1 MLFRKYGW
9 SKTSYL
15 FPFYRTETRHYNFDD
30 YASKGSVVYPVKKY
44 HRNMQALTSR
54 QHEFG
59 EQAAILDG
67 EDVDVPVDMCVL
79 FACLPAHSMPTSVC
93 LVHEFL
99 NKNHH

>member
-1 MLFRKYGW
+1 
-9 SKTSYL
+9 
-15 FPFYRTETRHYNFDD
+15 
-30 YASKGSVVYPVKKY
+30 
-44 HRNMQALTSR
+44 MQALTSR

-67 EDVDVPVDMCVL
+67 EDVDVPVDVCVL